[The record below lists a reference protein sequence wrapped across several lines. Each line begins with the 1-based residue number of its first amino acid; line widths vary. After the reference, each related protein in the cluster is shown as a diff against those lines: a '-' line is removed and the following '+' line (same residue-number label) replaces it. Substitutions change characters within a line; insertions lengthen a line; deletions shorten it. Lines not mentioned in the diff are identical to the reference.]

1 MTEETGPANA
11 GPVDSGAPP
20 TEPPGTPAPAGAPT
34 TSPPPPRAA
43 PADELTEVVVES
55 EVLRRGH
62 YLTFRIDTVERA
74 DGTRAK
80 REIVGHPGAVAIL
93 AIDPDD
99 RVLLVRQFRSATGGA
114 LLEVP
119 AGTLDVDPL
128 TGAVE
133 DHALAARRELEEE
146 TGYRAGSWRLLTS
159 FWTAP
164 GFATEL
170 MHLYLAT
177 DLTPAHEDR
186 LGPDEDERLELERL
200 PFAEA
205 VAAAERGDIADA
217 KSLVALLWLDRI
229 TLAEATPPAPEG
241 EATPAAADGGVGVEY
256 VGTVTELARA
266 SMALT
271 RRSRFGQVAGLLFVA
286 AGAFLAV
293 TSEPL
298 AGVVPLVFGV
308 LLLSGLLAVPF
319 AYLVW
324 WRRRDLMRQPTRF
337 VASPAGVDF
346 RSAFGQSHLSWE
358 TFTRVRETAGYF
370 YFDTGVNNLYV
381 PKRAFGPEQLAA
393 FRRIV
398 AEAGFGPDGRR
409 PPRRSSNPPGLST

>member
-1 MTEETGPANA
+1 MTEDTGPADA
-11 GPVDSGAPP
+11 GPADSGASS
-20 TEPPGTPAPAGAPT
+20 PGASLPGARSPGAP
-34 TSPPPPRAA
+34 SLHDPSI
-43 PADELTEVVVES
+43 DHLTEVVVES

-62 YLTFRIDTVERA
+62 YLTFRIDTIERA

-93 AIDPDD
+93 VIDPDD
-99 RVLLVRQFRSATGGA
+99 NILLVRQFRSATGRA

-119 AGTLDVDPL
+119 AGTLDVDPA
-128 TGAVE
+128 TGVVE
-133 DHALAARRELEEE
+133 DHALAAKRELEEE

-186 LGPDEDERLELERL
+186 LGPDEDERLELVRL
-200 PFAEA
+200 PFADA

-229 TLAEATPPAPEG
+229 ALAEPAGPSASNEVPPA
-241 EATPAAADGGVGVEY
+241 EAGVSVQY
-256 VGTVTELARA
+256 IGTATELARA

-271 RRSRFGQVAGLLFVA
+271 RRSRFGQVVGLLFVA
-286 AGAFLAV
+286 AGVYLAV
-293 TSEPL
+293 TSELL
-298 AGVVPLVFGV
+298 AGILPFVFG
-308 LLLSGLLAVPF
+308 LLLVTGLLAAPF

-324 WRRRDLMRQPTRF
+324 WRRRDLMRQPTSF
-337 VASPAGVDF
+337 VASATGVDF
-346 RSAFGQSHLSWE
+346 SSAFGRSHLAWE
-358 TFTRVRETAGYF
+358 AMTRIRETPGYL
-370 YFDTGVNNLYV
+370 YLETGINNLYV
-381 PKRAFGPEQLAA
+381 PKRAFSPDQLAE

-409 PPRRSSNPPGLST
+409 PPRRPTTPSGPPP

>member
-1 MTEETGPANA
+1 MSEDAGPAEA
-11 GPVDSGAPP
+11 GPADSGAPSP
-20 TEPPGTPAPAGAPT
+20 GAP
-34 TSPPPPRAA
+34 SPQDPST
-43 PADELTEVVVES
+43 DHLTEVVVES

-99 RVLLVRQFRSATGGA
+99 NILLVRQFRSATGRA

-119 AGTLDVDPL
+119 AGTLDVDPA
-128 TGAVE
+128 TGVVE
-133 DHALAARRELEEE
+133 DHALAAKRELEEE

-186 LGPDEDERLELERL
+186 LGPDEDERLELVRR
-200 PFAEA
+200 PFADA

-229 TLAEATPPAPEG
+229 ALAEPVPSAGAGATNEVPSA
-241 EATPAAADGGVGVEY
+241 EAGVSVQY
-256 VGTVTELARA
+256 VGTATELARA

-271 RRSRFGQVAGLLFVA
+271 RRSRFGQVVGLLFIA
-286 AGAFLAV
+286 AGVYLAV
-293 TSEPL
+293 TSELL
-298 AGVVPLVFGV
+298 AGILPFVFG
-308 LLLSGLLAVPF
+308 LLLVTGLLAAPF

-324 WRRRDLMRQPTRF
+324 WRRRDLMRQPTSF
-337 VASPAGVDF
+337 VASASGVDF
-346 RSAFGQSHLSWE
+346 ASAFGRSHLAWE
-358 TFTRVRETAGYF
+358 AMTRIRETPGYL
-370 YFDTGVNNLYV
+370 YLETGINNLYV
-381 PKRAFGPEQLAA
+381 PKRAFGPDQLAE

-409 PPRRSSNPPGLST
+409 PPRRSTTPAGPPP